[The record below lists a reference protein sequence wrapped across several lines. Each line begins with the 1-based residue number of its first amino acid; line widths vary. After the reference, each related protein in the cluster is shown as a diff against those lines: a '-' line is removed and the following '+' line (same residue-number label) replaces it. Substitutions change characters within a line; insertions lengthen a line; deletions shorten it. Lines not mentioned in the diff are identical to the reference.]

1 MLTTLR
7 LTTLACTAL
16 LCMSPPA
23 SAGHTDSKFLRAV
36 GRCGTPSIRLGGN
49 IGLRLGKTRVSIG
62 FGQRRAM
69 SCCSTQSGHYRTV
82 SENIWIQGAPI
93 QTWVPDR
100 YEWRQDGCGSVV
112 QVLAQRGY
120 FRSDYGCG
128 RYETRTKR
136 IWVSA
141 RTTCSRGIHAY

>member
-1 MLTTLR
+1 L
-7 LTTLACTAL
+7 
-16 LCMSPPA
+16 
-23 SAGHTDSKFLRAV
+23 
-36 GRCGTPSIRLGGN
+36 RLGGN
-49 IGLRLGKTRVSIG
+49 IGLRLGRTHVSIG
-62 FGQRRAM
+62 FGQRRALN
-69 SCCSTQSGHYRTV
+69 CCRKQAGYYRTV
-82 SENIWIQGAPI
+82 SERIWIQGAPI

-100 YEWRQDGCGSVV
+100 YEWRQDGFGSVV
-112 QVLAQRGY
+112 QVLVQRGY